1 MDTDE
6 LKMLEA
12 TLDTCE
18 AELAAIAAEGRRLR
32 AEVARPYAEGQDDT
46 PYWEQAKELVEENER
61 VCRRVDALHMLAFQ
75 LCHKAQWHL
84 DNLRR
89 EMRR

>member
-12 TLDTCE
+12 TLDACE
-18 AELAAIAAEGRRLR
+18 ADLAAIAAEGRRLR
-32 AEVARPYAEGQDDT
+32 AEVARSYGQDET

-61 VCRRVDALHMLAFQ
+61 VCRRVGALYMLAFQ
-75 LCHKAQWHL
+75 LRHEAQWHL
-84 DNLRR
+84 DKLQ
-89 EMRR
+89 